1 MFEVVITLRADF
13 SEHVVSRHQS
23 EREAQEEAC
32 RIALLNHHKV
42 VRAWIRVSRPAKTQ
56 SEQ

>member
-13 SEHVVSRHQS
+13 TEHVVSRHKS
-23 EREAQEEAC
+23 DKEAQEEAC
-32 RIALLNHHKV
+32 RIALLNHERV

-56 SEQ
+56 S

>member
-13 SEHVVSRHQS
+13 TEQVVSRHQT

-32 RIALLNHHKV
+32 RLALLNHEKT
-42 VRAWIRVSRPAKTQ
+42 VRAWVRVSRPAKTQ
-56 SEQ
+56 N